1 MRELWHRLTVA
12 WRRGQ
17 MHTMNWAPQSP
28 PLLNARG
35 WIWIV
40 PWSFQSHHLW
50 FTIKKTSLQ
59 RADRSPVLYAG
70 GAAGT
75 EALLFC
81 HCLRSL
87 CVPAD
92 IYNLVCFLISVI
104 SPREQHVWYNSSGI
118 YKTQVSCEWWSC
130 QGRYVTSCICKA
142 LSVQEHT
149 RKNNQ
154 AATLIGSLPA
164 NKLNK

>member
-1 MRELWHRLTVA
+1 
-12 WRRGQ
+12 
-17 MHTMNWAPQSP
+17 MNRAPQGP

-35 WIWIV
+35 WIRV
-40 PWSFQSHHLW
+40 APWSFQSRHLW

-75 EALLFC
+75 ESLLFC
-81 HCLRSL
+81 NCLRSL
-87 CVPAD
+87 CVPVD
-92 IYNLVCFLISVI
+92 IYNLVCFLISVL
-104 SPREQHVWYNSSGI
+104 SPREQRVWYNSSGI
-118 YKTQVSCEWWSC
+118 YETQVSCEWWNC
-130 QGRYVTSCICKA
+130 QGRYITSCVSEA
-142 LSVQEHT
+142 LSAQEHT

-154 AATLIGSLPA
+154 TATLIGSLPA